1 MRQQR
6 GQYWPARA
14 KPDRKCH
21 LCLAGT
27 LLFFCLG
34 GLSVASSAT
43 DVQLRVAVYE
53 NLDYPLNIF
62 DKNHQLTGGLQK
74 DFTDLLAKKLSAQVS
89 YAAYSRRRIENAV
102 IQGEADLM
110 CYSSPGWFDLPKEVS
125 WSLPTFPQV
134 ERVVVMAD
142 KPALENFPQQLE
154 GKKLA
159 VQLGY
164 HYPQI
169 GTQLTEGKIKRVDLT
184 DVPGMFRMLSLRGAD
199 AMISSDSE
207 IEGYF
212 KNYPDKRALYKVS
225 KTAFAIVH
233 TQCALSHKS
242 GWKIE
247 QINAAI
253 QSMQDNGDI
262 DKIMRRYGLSSR

>member
-1 MRQQR
+1 MGQQR
-6 GQYWPARA
+6 QYQPVITR
-14 KPDRKCH
+14 PDGKRH
-21 LCLAGT
+21 LRLVGA

-34 GLSVASSAT
+34 SLSVVCQAHDA
-43 DVQLRVAVYE
+43 QLRIAIYE

-74 DFTDLLAKKLSAQVS
+74 EFTDLLAKKISAHAS
-89 YAAYSRRRIENAV
+89 YVAYSRRRIENAV

-110 CYSSPGWFDLPKEVS
+110 CYSSPGWFDVPKEVS

-142 KPALENFPQQLE
+142 KPGLENFPQQLE

-169 GTQLTEGKIKRVDLT
+169 GTQLTEGKIRRVDLT
-184 DVPGMFRMLSLRGAD
+184 DVPGMFRMLHLGGAD

-225 KTAFAIVH
+225 KTAFSIVH

-253 QSMQDNGDI
+253 QSMLDNGDL

>member
-1 MRQQR
+1 MRQQQD
-6 GQYWPARA
+6 QYRPSSAR
-14 KPDRKCH
+14 PDRKRH
-21 LCLAGT
+21 GRLASA
-27 LLFFCLG
+27 LLFLCLG
-34 GLSVASSAT
+34 GLTVACQAA
-43 DVQLRVAVYE
+43 DAHLRVAVYE

-62 DKNHQLTGGLQK
+62 DKNHQLIGGLQK
-74 DFTDLLAKKLSAQVS
+74 EFTDLLAKKISARAS
-89 YAAYSRRRIENAV
+89 YVAYSRRRIEHAV
-102 IQGEADLM
+102 IQGDADLM
-110 CYSSPGWFDLPKEVS
+110 CYSSPGWFDLPKEVN
-125 WSLPTFPQV
+125 WSIPTFPQV

-142 KPALENFPQQLE
+142 KPGLEILPQQLE
-154 GKKLA
+154 GKRLA

-184 DVPGMFRMLSLRGAD
+184 DVPGMFRMLSLSGAD

-225 KTAFAIVH
+225 KTAFSIVH
-233 TQCALSHKS
+233 TQCALSRKS

-253 QSMQDNGDI
+253 QTMQDNGDME
-262 DKIMRRYGLSSR
+262 KIMHRYGLASR